1 MKPYIIYTN
10 TLNAGLN
17 NHSDYTK
24 QKNIIVDVIQNT

>member
-10 TLNAGLN
+10 ITNAGLN
-17 NHSDYTK
+17 NHSDYLK